1 VHVFSS
7 MHVSGEQLASFSGV
21 AAVLRFPC
29 TLEELL
35 GAEYDDDDD
44 DDDGEDDEDGE
55 GGGGG
60 DSGGEAGEAAQ
71 GVPHGVVRFEE
82 GY

>member
-1 VHVFSS
+1 
-7 MHVSGEQLASFSGV
+7 MSGEQLAGFSGV

-35 GAEYDDDDD
+35 GPNHNGYDDDDD
-44 DDDGEDDEDGE
+44 D

-60 DSGGEAGEAAQ
+60 SSSGGEEEEAGQ
-71 GVPHGVVRFEE
+71 GAPHGVVQLEE

>member
-1 VHVFSS
+1 
-7 MHVSGEQLASFSGV
+7 MSGEQLASFSGV

-35 GAEYDDDDD
+35 GDEHDGYDDDDD
-44 DDDGEDDEDGE
+44 EDGSEDGED
-55 GGGGG
+55 GGGG
-60 DSGGEAGEAAQ
+60 DSSGEASEAAQ

>member
-1 VHVFSS
+1 
-7 MHVSGEQLASFSGV
+7 MSGEQLASFSGV

-35 GAEYDDDDD
+35 GDEHDGYDDDDD
-44 DDDGEDDEDGE
+44 EDGSEDGED
-55 GGGGG
+55 GGGG

>member
-1 VHVFSS
+1 

-35 GAEYDDDDD
+35 GDEHDGYDDDDD
-44 DDDGEDDEDGE
+44 DDDGEDGE

>member
-1 VHVFSS
+1 
-7 MHVSGEQLASFSGV
+7 MSGEQLASFSGV

-35 GAEYDDDDD
+35 GDEHDGYDDDDD
-44 DDDGEDDEDGE
+44 DEDGSEDGED
-55 GGGGG
+55 GGGG

>member
-1 VHVFSS
+1 

-35 GAEYDDDDD
+35 GDEHDGYDDDDD
-44 DDDGEDDEDGE
+44 DDDGSEDGEDGE

>member
-1 VHVFSS
+1 MHVFSS

-35 GAEYDDDDD
+35 GPNHNGYDDDDD
-44 DDDGEDDEDGE
+44 GGGG

-60 DSGGEAGEAAQ
+60 DSSGEDDEDEAGQ
-71 GVPHGVVRFEE
+71 GVPLGVVQLED

>member
-1 VHVFSS
+1 MARARLRRPVACSPALRSAVEGQRITE
-7 MHVSGEQLASFSGV
+7 VTEQLA
-21 AAVLRFPC
+21 
-29 TLEELL
+29 LEDNE
-35 GAEYDDDDD
+35 EE
-44 DDDGEDDEDGE
+44 DGEDGE

>member
-1 VHVFSS
+1 
-7 MHVSGEQLASFSGV
+7 MSGEQLASFSGV

-35 GAEYDDDDD
+35 GDEHDGYDDDDD
-44 DDDGEDDEDGE
+44 GGGGSEDGED
-55 GGGGG
+55 GGGG